1 MSKALLSL
9 WLLGAATYTANTVIL
24 SRLPAGSGGAIA
36 ECAVPKQSSLN
47 VTDVPKTVRPTKT
60 DEAGPAKL
68 EQTGTANDS
77 PSAPAADRIAA
88 VESPAVLAT
97 NDNAHYDWA
106 EIQRSGAYAHSEP
119 SVNAAVI
126 SIFPVGKQLRI
137 LAYRNGWVQLQDTAG
152 PAGWVYEQYVASI
165 ALPNEKRQA
174 ASEPEPPPLVAPVQ
188 SRGSSFLPPP
198 GSQPALR
205 ERSAMPCP
213 RTSCSRPVCDS
224 PALQE
229 CIRARC
235 CSPIFFR
242 GARSGC
248 ISRETRTIYPS
259 KLRRALLLGTR
270 PAPWAS
276 RVNAAA

>member
-24 SRLPAGSGGAIA
+24 SRLSARSGGAIA

-47 VTDVPKTVRPTKT
+47 VTDVPKTVRPTINVAEETARQGQTTKT
-60 DEAGPAKL
+60 DETGPAKP
-68 EQTGTANDS
+68 EQTDTANDS
-77 PSAPAADRIAA
+77 PSTPAADRIAA
-88 VESPAVLAT
+88 VESPAVVAT

-165 ALPNEKRQA
+165 TVPNEQRQA
-174 ASEPEPPPLVAPVQ
+174 ASEPQPLPLAAHAPVQ
-188 SRGSSFLPPP
+188 ARDRVPPLRVSTSPGAAPRWALGEDGSSQL
-198 GSQPALR
+198 SSDTRNDRPA
-205 ERSAMPCP
+205 A
-213 RTSCSRPVCDS
+213 
-224 PALQE
+224 A
-229 CIRARC
+229 
-235 CSPIFFR
+235 
-242 GARSGC
+242 
-248 ISRETRTIYPS
+248 SREHTPS
-259 KLRRALLLGTR
+259 LADSYLRRFYRGY
-270 PAPWAS
+270 
-276 RVNAAA
+276 

>member
-1 MSKALLSL
+1 MNKALLSL

-24 SRLPAGSGGAIA
+24 SRSPAGSGGVVA
-36 ECAVPKQSSLN
+36 ECVVPKQSSRN

-88 VESPAVLAT
+88 VESPAVVAT

-106 EIQRSGAYAHSEP
+106 EIQHSGAYAHSEP

-165 ALPNEKRQA
+165 AVPNEQRQA
-174 ASEPEPPPLVAPVQ
+174 ASEPQPPPLAAPAPVQ
-188 SRGSSFLPPP
+188 SRGRVPPLKVSTPP
-198 GSQPALR
+198 GAAPRWALGEDGSSQLSSDTRDDRPAAAWR
-205 ERSAMPCP
+205 EH
-213 RTSCSRPVCDS
+213 T
-224 PALQE
+224 
-229 CIRARC
+229 
-235 CSPIFFR
+235 
-242 GARSGC
+242 
-248 ISRETRTIYPS
+248 PS
-259 KLRRALLLGTR
+259 LADLYLRRFYRGY
-270 PAPWAS
+270 
-276 RVNAAA
+276 